1 MFSEWCGGHPS
12 LELTISPTSITYIP
26 LWGESIY
33 HQWVKAVHT
42 FQREGVSL
50 HRGMEYR
57 TDTEMVKR
65 SRRDDLYNS
74 HSKQMKLFS
83 SIAAA
88 ALIGTSFI
96 APNSSQAATSKCY
109 QTDSNATVCIHS
121 VRYNRSNPNYRQVT
135 STVNGGGYAVHNVIC
150 HPHHRYNYKANM
162 YGIACFQF
170 N

>member
-1 MFSEWCGGHPS
+1 MFSGWRGGHPS

-26 LWGESIY
+26 LWGENNY
-33 HQWVKAVHT
+33 QHRVDRANA
-42 FQREGVSL
+42 FPREADSL
-50 HRGMEYR
+50 PRGMEYQPE
-57 TDTEMVKR
+57 TEMVKR
-65 SRRDDLYNS
+65 SRREDLHNS

-121 VRYNRSNPNYRQVT
+121 VRWNRSNPNYRQVS
-135 STVNGGGYAVHNVIC
+135 STVNGGSYAVHNVTC
-150 HPHHRYNYKANM
+150 NPRHRYNYKANM